1 LAASQNGAP
10 VTACIEYTQ
19 NMQSCL
25 DNEVTIRF
33 SCGLTGAQIAA
44 KESKR
49 QEQLKKD
56 QEKQEQLRKDTEE
69 KLLERRT
76 ENFNKTSLCACYT
89 LTMSYLNN
97 QMGNQEM
104 KAKYEGYY
112 SAFVDTSI
120 EIGSSIGLT
129 KKQITDF
136 SSKNSKL
143 VANTI
148 KGKPLSYMNEY
159 LNHRLKDCISTLET
173 DNEVKSL
180 FQKHMNQ

>member
-1 LAASQNGAP
+1 
-10 VTACIEYTQ
+10 
-19 NMQSCL
+19 
-25 DNEVTIRF
+25 
-33 SCGLTGAQIAA
+33 
-44 KESKR
+44 
-49 QEQLKKD
+49 
-56 QEKQEQLRKDTEE
+56 
-69 KLLERRT
+69 
-76 ENFNKTSLCACYT
+76 
-89 LTMSYLNN
+89 
-97 QMGNQEM
+97 MGNQEM